1 MKRKAL
7 IVALLLGVG
16 GVLIGQ
22 TARHLARPL
31 ARPIVSTL
39 VTDEGTAAAG
49 PVNAY
54 LQPGGVDYYLQPGGT
69 EYYLQP

>member
-1 MKRKAL
+1 MKRKAF

-16 GVLIGQ
+16 GVLMAQ
-22 TARHLARPL
+22 TARPLVRPLARPL
-31 ARPIVSTL
+31 AIAL
-39 VTDEGTAAAG
+39 VADEGTTSG